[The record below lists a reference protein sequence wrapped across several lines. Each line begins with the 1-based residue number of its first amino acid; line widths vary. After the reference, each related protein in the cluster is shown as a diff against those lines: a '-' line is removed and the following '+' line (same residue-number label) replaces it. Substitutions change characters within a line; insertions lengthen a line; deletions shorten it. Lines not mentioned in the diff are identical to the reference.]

1 MSLMPRLRR
10 SPWLAGTLLLALAA
24 SLVVPVAVLFGLRR
38 WSVYAGLAA
47 VFILLFGA
55 VERLWRS
62 RPLPRRGRPVDR
74 SRFRV
79 VPGGKGKGTGN
90 GHAADVPRDRE
101 AQGGEG
107 DKPRWLM

>member
-10 SPWLAGTLLLALAA
+10 SPWLAGALLLALAA
-24 SLVVPVAVLFGLRR
+24 ALVAPVAILFGLRR

-47 VFILLFGA
+47 VFVLLFGT
-55 VERLWRS
+55 VERLWQS
-62 RPLPRRGRPVDR
+62 RPLPRRSRPVDR

-79 VPGGKGKGTGN
+79 VPGGKDKGN
-90 GHAADVPRDRE
+90 GRAADLPEDRE